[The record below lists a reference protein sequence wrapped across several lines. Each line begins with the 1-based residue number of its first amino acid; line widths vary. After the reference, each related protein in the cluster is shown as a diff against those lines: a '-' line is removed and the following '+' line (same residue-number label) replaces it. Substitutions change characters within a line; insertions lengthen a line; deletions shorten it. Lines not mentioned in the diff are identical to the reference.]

1 MSAPSIKRPPS
12 NKHSSSVLGEILNKR
27 TVAYSRKYG
36 SCSNLEGAHEMN
48 IQLLKRIN
56 WNWVYDHTIIKDG
69 EIGSYFC
76 SFSQYKQYFFGN
88 SRILFFKLKYTIQL
102 AFFFIAK
109 LEDKR
114 WIYQILWNSTYASFH
129 LDFKTLIFYTT
140 TSFSSLI

>member
-76 SFSQYKQYFFGN
+76 SFSQYKQYFF
-88 SRILFFKLKYTIQL
+88 R
-102 AFFFIAK
+102 
-109 LEDKR
+109 
-114 WIYQILWNSTYASFH
+114 
-129 LDFKTLIFYTT
+129 
-140 TSFSSLI
+140 

>member
-48 IQLLKRIN
+48 IQLLTR
-56 WNWVYDHTIIKDG
+56 YDHTIIKDG

-88 SRILFFKLKYTIQL
+88 SRILFFKLKYSIQL
-102 AFFFIAK
+102 AFFLLQNLRTSGGYTKYCEIQSM
-109 LEDKR
+109 LVSI
-114 WIYQILWNSTYASFH
+114 W
-129 LDFKTLIFYTT
+129 TLRP
-140 TSFSSLI
+140 